1 MEDMIKLETEL
12 AFPIWAKPFYLY
24 SDTSDVQL
32 SATLIQDG
40 KPLSF
45 YTRKLKAAQTNY
57 TIGEKNYWDL
67 WKAPRLPKKSCTNTE

>member
-1 MEDMIKLETEL
+1 M
-12 AFPIWAKPFYLY
+12 PFHLY

-32 SATLIQDG
+32 SATLVQDR

-45 YTRKLKAAQTNY
+45 YTRKLNAAQTNN

-67 WKAPRLPKKSCTNTE
+67 WNIKIPKEIM